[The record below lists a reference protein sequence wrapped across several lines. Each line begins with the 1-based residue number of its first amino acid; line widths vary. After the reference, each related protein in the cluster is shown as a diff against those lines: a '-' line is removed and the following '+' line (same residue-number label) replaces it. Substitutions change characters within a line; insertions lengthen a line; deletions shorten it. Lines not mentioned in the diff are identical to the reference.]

1 LLFEVM
7 GLGVRLVVDGEEIGL
22 NEFVTKILSGTVAG
36 AVTSLRDVK
45 KDWKKIEI
53 EVTK

>member
-1 LLFEVM
+1 MNVK
-7 GLGVRLVVDGEEIGL
+7 LVVDGEEISL

-36 AVTSLRDVK
+36 ALTSLRDVK
-45 KDWKKIEI
+45 KDWKRIEI